1 MRSTRVANTTSWI
14 WTYGFDIQYSDDDSK
29 RRWVCRLCVEKK
41 KHPPHN
47 TVATGTQNAENHL
60 FFEHDIWDPTGKRK
74 APVIVK
80 EKTPSRNITAFFKL
94 NPNNP
99 REQQIA
105 STLIGGFSREKFQQ
119 MLVGWVV
126 DSQGSFRQ
134 TENQR
139 LRDLFDYLN
148 PLVSITD
155 AHICHDTVRT
165 RVLEVYNANKAYIIE
180 VLGGVRG
187 KIHIVFDGWR
197 SRNRHAMYGIVCFFL
212 DSESR
217 AQKLVLGIPEIMQR
231 HTGENVAVHIL
242 DIIASYQISS
252 KIGYFTLDNAKN
264 NDTAIEA
271 IGTELKFRG
280 KGRRIRCFGH
290 ILNLVCKQLLF
301 GHDADAFEEE
311 ISADST
317 IDASRHEAW
326 RRKGPIGKLH
336 NLVVVIHRSDVLT
349 QLLRNSQQL
358 AFNRS
363 EDPKIKAK
371 RPKDTVMDNQTRW
384 LSQLYMIRRCLELR
398 PFLEDLWANQ
408 RAEWDSLIRKRF
420 KRNKDMPL
428 YLWDESEITE
438 KDWIVVQLY
447 NDVLTEIEDVL
458 LVLEGDGIS
467 RDRKNGYSEAYGN
480 IWDVVF
486 AYEHLLACF
495 ENWKA
500 TAERYPDPEHFKINM
515 NLAWKKLN
523 EYYEKLDETPV
534 YYAAVA
540 LHPAYR
546 WAYFENWWAS
556 EYSWIET
563 AKKLVQ
569 ELWDSEYRHLN
580 VSSVRNSQLD
590 VKRRKVFHT
599 KFNKSR
605 EENRQGPPPSQQACT
620 TVDEYEEWQR
630 LHLESDQDVIDPL
643 VYWHEKR
650 SLYPRLAQMALD
662 VLSVA
667 PMSAEVER
675 LFSSCGGM
683 LDPSRNRIEAN
694 TIGIV
699 QTLRSWQRAGLIRSN
714 EHLLQLPEPYKKS
727 LKEWKQLSSGQ
738 EVEEKL

>member
-1 MRSTRVANTTSWI
+1 
-14 WTYGFDIQYSDDDSK
+14 
-29 RRWVCRLCVEKK
+29 
-41 KHPPHN
+41 
-47 TVATGTQNAENHL
+47 
-60 FFEHDIWDPTGKRK
+60 
-74 APVIVK
+74 
-80 EKTPSRNITAFFKL
+80 
-94 NPNNP
+94 
-99 REQQIA
+99 
-105 STLIGGFSREKFQQ
+105 
-119 MLVGWVV
+119 
-126 DSQGSFRQ
+126 
-134 TENQR
+134 
-139 LRDLFDYLN
+139 
-148 PLVSITD
+148 
-155 AHICHDTVRT
+155 
-165 RVLEVYNANKAYIIE
+165 
-180 VLGGVRG
+180 
-187 KIHIVFDGWR
+187 
-197 SRNRHAMYGIVCFFL
+197 
-212 DSESR
+212 
-217 AQKLVLGIPEIMQR
+217 
-231 HTGENVAVHIL
+231 
-242 DIIASYQISS
+242 
-252 KIGYFTLDNAKN
+252 
-264 NDTAIEA
+264 
-271 IGTELKFRG
+271 
-280 KGRRIRCFGH
+280 
-290 ILNLVCKQLLF
+290 
-301 GHDADAFEEE
+301 
-311 ISADST
+311 
-317 IDASRHEAW
+317 
-326 RRKGPIGKLH
+326 
-336 NLVVVIHRSDVLT
+336 
-349 QLLRNSQQL
+349 
-358 AFNRS
+358 
-363 EDPKIKAK
+363 
-371 RPKDTVMDNQTRW
+371 
-384 LSQLYMIRRCLELR
+384 
-398 PFLEDLWANQ
+398 
-408 RAEWDSLIRKRF
+408 
-420 KRNKDMPL
+420 
-428 YLWDESEITE
+428 
-438 KDWIVVQLY
+438 
-447 NDVLTEIEDVL
+447 
-458 LVLEGDGIS
+458 
-467 RDRKNGYSEAYGN
+467 
-480 IWDVVF
+480 
-486 AYEHLLACF
+486 
-495 ENWKA
+495 
-500 TAERYPDPEHFKINM
+500 M

-605 EENRQGPPPSQQACT
+605 EENRQGPRSSQQACT